1 MVPLMSLWLPILLSA
16 VAVFVASSILHMV
29 LKYHHGDFRKVPD
42 EEGMRA
48 ALRPFNLAPGD
59 YHVPGKEPG
68 QKWNDPAIL
77 ERMKQ
82 GPVALITVVR
92 AGAPNMGPALAQWFV
107 YSVLVGLFTAYV
119 TGGLIGPGAEYLHVH
134 RYAAT
139 VAFAGYGL
147 ALLQSSIWYNRS
159 WSATMKSVFDALVY
173 ALVTGGVFG
182 WLWPSS

>member
-1 MVPLMSLWLPILLSA
+1 MVPLLSLWLPILLSA

-29 LKYHHGDFRKVPD
+29 FTYHHGDFKKVPD

-82 GPVALITVVR
+82 GPVALITVVP

-107 YSVLVGLFTAYV
+107 YSLLVGLFVAYV

-134 RYAAT
+134 RYAGT

-147 ALLQSSIWYNRS
+147 ALVQSSIWYNRS

-182 WLWPSS
+182 WLWPSI